1 MLQDWTIYSWY
12 CPNCKTEV
20 CGIKD
25 KKDQIKTKCERCG
38 VYMVRKSIGRRHLQ
52 IDIYA
57 SDYDESMRIQ
67 NVYLFQ
73 VVHSS
78 KQMNQ
83 RHHDGKAEMK
93 QTA

>member
-25 KKDQIKTKCERCG
+25 KKDQIKVKCERCG
-38 VYMVRKSIGRRHLQ
+38 VHMVRKSIGRRHLQ

-57 SDYDESMRIQ
+57 PDYNESSEVSVGKGYEVSI
-67 NVYLFQ
+67 L
-73 VVHSS
+73 
-78 KQMNQ
+78 MNATYQ
-83 RHHDGKAEMK
+83 QFISA
-93 QTA
+93 

>member
-25 KKDQIKTKCERCG
+25 KKD
-38 VYMVRKSIGRRHLQ
+38 HLQ

-57 SDYDESMRIQ
+57 PDYDESIRI
-67 NVYLFQ
+67 
-73 VVHSS
+73 
-78 KQMNQ
+78 
-83 RHHDGKAEMK
+83 
-93 QTA
+93 